1 MGKGIEI
8 GLVCHDEEIVRLAAN
23 LLAMSNRGS
32 LSLLQ
37 FESCNGE
44 LTITGAVESY
54 YEKQIALNCCR
65 SVPGVVLVIDQVEVY
80 SVPKASSRSAVT
92 EKISAT

>member
-65 SVPGVVLVIDQVEVY
+65 SVPGVVIAVLPLPTIAVLPYRYQQESVY
-80 SVPKASSRSAVT
+80 RCRQ
-92 EKISAT
+92 